1 MNQFIVNKI
10 FFLLC
15 FSLAF
20 NNIPKIL
27 QMNMLGSVV
36 GDKLV
41 FYPLIAGLLYT
52 IYCQI
57 KYHNVFID
65 VKKFCIFLCVY
76 LSINTLSVIHG
87 AYIYPYYDL
96 ILNGPTDQIAK
107 LPYVL
112 HGLQWLGFSI
122 EYKALLSIW
131 LIIRIIKNIILESIY
146 TFGGAYM
153 IYCWYHRDW
162 RQGFAIL
169 VKATMA
175 VLCVISVYSVV
186 EVWYLAGSPIAAH
199 ILTFI
204 TPFFH
209 MIVTDHGW
217 WPPLLWKGQ
226 LRSIFAEPSYLGTF
240 AAFSLPFIWYKL
252 LDSQKIAK
260 KYVVLLVWFCFCL
273 FLTKART
280 GVVLFICDCILLTI
294 WLVYTHYIEWIRKGL
309 LIGACSII
317 AFLSAITFITFGES
331 QMRMTKNVNNKEIGI
346 SSYVNENIGSLASSD
361 KRSNN
366 ARYSVM
372 LADLTIGF
380 QHPILGVGKEFRAPY
395 VFDNLPAMGKD
406 NQEINRWKS
415 DMHELGVLKTG
426 VPRLGEYTSRF
437 AELGILGVFCFL
449 FIPVY
454 LMMKLF
460 HTILFQKAGKKDKL
474 IYALWG
480 ISFIGICIAAV
491 GDDLNMRYCY
501 WVLLGLGIAMFQS
514 KKYSKIN

>member
-41 FYPLIAGLLYT
+41 FYPLIVGLIYT

-57 KYHNVFID
+57 KHHNVFID
-65 VKKFCIFLCVY
+65 VKRFCIFLGIY
-76 LSINTLSVIHG
+76 LGINTLSIIHG

-96 ILNGPTDQIAK
+96 ILNGPTDQISK

-112 HGLQWLGFSI
+112 HGLQWLGISI
-122 EYKALLSIW
+122 EYKTLLSIW
-131 LIIRIIKNIILESIY
+131 LIVRIIKNIILESLY

-153 IYCWYHRDW
+153 IYCWYHQDW
-162 RQGFAIL
+162 RQGVAIL
-169 VKATMA
+169 VRATMV
-175 VLCVISVYSVV
+175 VLCVISVYSVI
-186 EVWYLAGSPIAAH
+186 EVWYLAGNPIATN
-199 ILTFI
+199 ILAFI

-226 LRSIFAEPSYLGTF
+226 LRSIFAEPSYFGTF
-240 AAFSLPFIWYKL
+240 SAFALPFIWYKIF
-252 LDSQKIAK
+252 DSQKIAK
-260 KYVVLLVWFCFCL
+260 KYIVLLVWFCFCL

-280 GVVLFICDCILLTI
+280 GVVLFIGECILLAI
-294 WLVYTHYIEWIRKGL
+294 WLVYTRYTEWMKKGL
-309 LIGACSII
+309 LIGSCSVI
-317 AFLSAITFITFGES
+317 AFLCATTFITFGES
-331 QMRMTKNVNNKEIGI
+331 QVKTTGNEMNGELGI
-346 SSYVNENIGSLASSD
+346 SSYVSDNIGSLASSD

-406 NQEINRWKS
+406 NQEINRWKT
-415 DMHELGVLKTG
+415 DMYTLGVLKTG

-437 AELGILGVFCFL
+437 AELGILGLFCFL
-449 FIPVY
+449 SIPLY
-454 LMMKLF
+454 LLINLF
-460 HTILFQKAGKKDKL
+460 QTLLFQKGEKTEKL
-474 IYALWG
+474 MYALWG
-480 ISFIGICIAAV
+480 ISFMGICIAAI
-491 GDDLNMRYCY
+491 GDNLDMRYCY
-501 WVLLGLGIAMFQS
+501 WVLLGLGIAMCQS
-514 KKYSKIN
+514 KKYN